1 MAKRKKKRLPQRL
14 TVEISQ
20 EVMNEAYW
28 PMLRSEKRYL
38 VFYGGAG
45 SGKSYFI
52 VQRYLIRL
60 LESRR
65 CNLLVVRQVARSNRN
80 STFAL
85 FRQVIRDWGLSELFV
100 CQETEMKICCAANEN
115 CVLFAGLDDVEKL
128 KSLTFPS
135 GELTDVWIEEASQ
148 ISESDFNQLDVR
160 LRGGTS
166 KKQVCISFNPI
177 NVNHWLKKRFFE
189 RRGGDVEI
197 LHTTYRD
204 NRFLDAEYCKVLEGY
219 RETDPYY
226 YEVYCLG
233 QWGVFGRTVFDAHA
247 VNRRLAEISGEE
259 KRYRFSFAMQ
269 NAPEGGELRIADE
282 SIRLEESEDGEITI
296 YRKVEEGVPYVI
308 GCDTAGEGSD
318 FFAAQVLDNRTG
330 EQVAVLHS
338 EYDEDV
344 FARQVYC
351 LGRYYNTALVG
362 IEANFSTYPI
372 RELERL
378 GYENQFVRQVEDSF
392 THQTAKAFGV
402 KTTASTRPVM
412 IAGLVREIRE
422 RVDGLWDRE
431 TMLELLT
438 FVRNEKG
445 RPEAQNGAHDDL
457 VMSLAIAHYIRPQQ
471 SDVREVKQAVR
482 KRIPVALW
490 SGENELECGNGVMEW

>member
-1 MAKRKKKRLPQRL
+1 MKGL
-14 TVEISQ
+14 TVEISRKMIN
-20 EVMNEAYW
+20 EVYLPYLEC
-28 PMLRSEKRYL
+28 EKRYL

-52 VQRYLIRL
+52 VQRYLKKL
-60 LESRR
+60 LESKK
-65 CNLLVVRQVARSNRN
+65 CNLLVVRQVAKSNRN

-85 FRQVIRDWGLSELFV
+85 FRQVIRDWGLQKYFR
-100 CQETEMKICCAANEN
+100 CRQTEMRISCGVNEN
-115 CVLFAGLDDVEKL
+115 SVVFAGLDDVEKL

-135 GELTDVWIEEASQ
+135 GELTDVWVEEASQ

-160 LRGGTS
+160 LRGGKS
-166 KKQVCISFNPI
+166 RKQICVSFNPI
-177 NVNHWLKKRFFE
+177 SVNHWLKKRFFE
-189 RRGGDVEI
+189 KRDANIEV

-204 NRFLDAEYCKVLEGY
+204 NRFLDEEYRQVLEGY

-233 QWGVFGRTVFDAHA
+233 QWGVFGKTVFDAHA
-247 VNRRLAEISGEE
+247 VNRRLAEIPARE
-259 KRYRFSFAMQ
+259 KRYRFCFRMQ
-269 NAPEGGELRIADE
+269 NEPGGGELRIADA
-282 SIRLEESEDGEITI
+282 SIQLEEAEDGEIAI
-296 YRKVEEGVPYVI
+296 YREAEEGVPYVI

-344 FARQVYC
+344 FAQQVYC
-351 LGRYYNTALVG
+351 LGRYYNSALVG

-378 GYENQFVRQVEDSF
+378 GYENQFVRMSEDNF
-392 THQTAKAFGV
+392 THQVTKSFGV
-402 KTTASTRPVM
+402 KTTAVTRPVM
-412 IAGLVREIRE
+412 LAGLVKEVRE
-422 RVDGLWDRE
+422 RVSMMWDRE

-445 RPEAQNGAHDDL
+445 RPEAENGAHDDL
-457 VMSLAIAHYIRPQQ
+457 VMALAIAHYIRSQQ
-471 SDVREVKQAVR
+471 SDVKEEKAVVK
-482 KRIPVALW
+482 KKLPDALLE
-490 SGENELECGNGVMEW
+490 SGELAENGGVLW